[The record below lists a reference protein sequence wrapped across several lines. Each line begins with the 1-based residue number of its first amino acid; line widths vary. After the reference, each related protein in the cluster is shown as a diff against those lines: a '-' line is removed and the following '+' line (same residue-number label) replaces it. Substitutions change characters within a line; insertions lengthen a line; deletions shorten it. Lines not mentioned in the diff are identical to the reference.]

1 MTQRCIVFDGLV
13 VITGGQVTR
22 ATAFLRRFRNYDRIS
37 RLVVLRSQGDWIP
50 DDERL
55 SLEIIDVAIPRGRFR
70 AAGRMLWQN
79 LRLPWLLKQL
89 HADVYLSFSHYL
101 PRTLPSGLMTI
112 MGVTNFA
119 PFSDLAMQAEIAA
132 QSKLRLVM
140 LKRTILSSA
149 TRAHRVVA
157 LSGALRR
164 SLVQLG
170 VDEKKIS
177 VIPNGVDV
185 SSDPGLDAAG
195 KRERDHCGVN
205 GKFLL
210 YVSHFY
216 RYKNFERLIKA
227 YAGLSLE
234 LRDQFLLVLI
244 GEPRD
249 AGYYRE
255 INALIET
262 LGMTSRVVVIPG
274 LSSADLVEFYRSASV
289 FVFPSLVENSPNVL
303 LEAMAHGVAV
313 LASQIQPIP
322 EFGQDAVRYV
332 DPLNVEVMTK
342 EIGALLSDQETRNE
356 LAKRARIQAQRFSW
370 DEFTSRVVNLYAQA

>member
-1 MTQRCIVFDGLV
+1 MAQRCIVFDGLA

-22 ATAFLRRFRNYDRIS
+22 ATAFLRRIRNYDRVS
-37 RLVVLRSQGDWIP
+37 RLVVLRSQGNWIP
-50 DDERL
+50 DEEHL
-55 SLEIIDVAIPRGRFR
+55 NLEVIDVALPRGRFR

-79 LRLPWLLKQL
+79 LRLPGLLKQFN
-89 HADVYLSFSHYL
+89 AEVYLSFSHYL
-101 PRTLPSGLMTI
+101 PMTLPSRLITI

-119 PFSDLAMQAEIAA
+119 PFSDLARQAEITV
-132 QSKLRLVM
+132 QGKLRLVM

-149 TRAHRVVA
+149 TRAYRVVA
-157 LSGALRR
+157 LSEALRC
-164 SLVQLG
+164 SLVRLG
-170 VDEKKIS
+170 VDEEKIT
-177 VIPNGVDV
+177 VIPNGVDM
-185 SSDPGLDAAG
+185 SWDPGVGSNG
-195 KRERDHCGVN
+195 KRENDRCCVN

-227 YAGLSLE
+227 YAGLSIE
-234 LRDQFLLVLI
+234 LRDQFALVLI

-262 LGMTSRVVVIPG
+262 LGMNSRVVVIPG
-274 LSSADLVEFYRSASV
+274 LPCADLVEFYRSASV

-342 EIGALLSDQETRNE
+342 EIGVLLSDQETRNE

-370 DEFTSRVVNLYAQA
+370 DEFTSRVVNLYAQV

>member
-1 MTQRCIVFDGLV
+1 MTQRCIVFDGLA

-22 ATAFLRRFRNYDRIS
+22 ATAFLRRFRSYDGLS
-37 RLVVLRSQGDWIP
+37 RLVVLRSQGNWIP
-50 DDERL
+50 DGERL
-55 SLEIIDVAIPRGRFR
+55 NFDVIDVALPGGKCR

-79 LRLPWLLKQL
+79 LRLPGLLKQFK
-89 HADVYLSFSHYL
+89 ADVYLSFSHYL
-101 PRTLPSGLMTI
+101 PMTLPSGLMTI

-119 PFSDLAMQAEIAA
+119 PFSDLAMQAEVTA
-132 QSKLRLVM
+132 QGKLRLAM

-157 LSGALRR
+157 LSEALRR
-164 SLVQLG
+164 DLVRFG
-170 VDEKKIS
+170 VDGKKII

-185 SSDPGLDAAG
+185 SSDPGWDT
-195 KRERDHCGVN
+195 ERKSESDRCGVN

-216 RYKNFERLIKA
+216 RYKNFERLIRA

-234 LRDQFLLVLI
+234 LRGQFSLVLI

-249 AGYYRE
+249 AEYYRE
-255 INALIET
+255 INALIEA
-262 LGMTSRVVVIPG
+262 LGMNRRVVVIPG
-274 LSSADLVEFYRSASV
+274 LPSADLVDFYRSASV
-289 FVFPSLVENSPNVL
+289 FVFPSLVENSPNIL
-303 LEAMAHGVAV
+303 LEAMACGATV

-332 DPLNVEVMTK
+332 DPLNVELMTK
-342 EIGALLSDQETRNE
+342 EIAALLADPETRE
-356 LAKRARIQAQRFSW
+356 LLGQRARIQARRFSW
-370 DEFTSRVVNLYAQA
+370 DEFTGKVVGLYDRA